1 MTLIRVPY
9 QLIRLKNRIDFLKKQ
24 EMYNEENFVYI
35 YNFTFY
41 EEYINQTKIIQ
52 KVESFQR
59 KPLEFKR

>member
-1 MTLIRVPY
+1 
-9 QLIRLKNRIDFLKKQ
+9 
-24 EMYNEENFVYI
+24 MYNEENFVYI